1 MRRASHFP
9 LRAATLVIACLLVH
23 CTPERAPQPAPEP
36 PEGPPGAIVGTP
48 DPALLRLLI
57 GARARMRTEPL
68 PPQPAT
74 ARR

>member
-1 MRRASHFP
+1 MRRASLFP

-23 CTPERAPQPAPEP
+23 CAPQPAPEP
-36 PEGPPGAIVGTP
+36 LEGPRGAIVGTP
-48 DPALLRLLI
+48 DPALLGLLI

-68 PPQPAT
+68 PPQPVT